1 MLEVTL
7 TARQGQPLVR
17 RATERLEAY
26 HLYLKGKFHLN
37 QRTPDA
43 FSKAAESFDQ
53 ALKEDANYAAA
64 LAGKADY
71 YVMMASWGRDVP
83 RNVRP
88 LARHAARRA
97 LELDPNRA
105 EAHVSLGVVRAVYEW
120 DWDAAIGELRRAREL
135 NLGHTV
141 TSLLYHMCLMQSG
154 RLAEGRK
161 EAELALQIDPL
172 SVPIRVC
179 CGAAHYFS
187 RLFDESIQHCRRA
200 LELNPDD
207 VEAHMVMGC
216 SLTQVGRFREA
227 IDTLERGNT
236 LSAELPSLLGTAYA
250 RAGRAADAAETRELL
265 TNAIEDR
272 YATPAARALV
282 DIHLGDDDAA
292 FRGLE
297 QAAADRDTFVC
308 YVGVDPLYD
317 PLRASPRFEALLERI
332 GLRGAQAAS

>member
-1 MLEVTL
+1 M
-7 TARQGQPLVR
+7 
-17 RATERLEAY
+17 
-26 HLYLKGKFHLN
+26 
-37 QRTPDA
+37 
-43 FSKAAESFDQ
+43 
-53 ALKEDANYAAA
+53 
-64 LAGKADY
+64 
-71 YVMMASWGRDVP
+71 
-83 RNVRP
+83 
-88 LARHAARRA
+88 
-97 LELDPNRA
+97 
-105 EAHVSLGVVRAVYEW
+105 
-120 DWDAAIGELRRAREL
+120 
-135 NLGHTV
+135 

-154 RLAEGRK
+154 RLAEARK
-161 EAELALQIDPL
+161 EA
-172 SVPIRVC
+172 
-179 CGAAHYFS
+179 
-187 RLFDESIQHCRRA
+187 DESIQHCRR
-200 LELNPDD
+200 
-207 VEAHMVMGC
+207 
-216 SLTQVGRFREA
+216 GRFREA

-236 LSAELPSLLGTAYA
+236 LSAELPSLLGMLGTAYA